1 MLSVFAHM
9 SSLAVAIWL
18 GHCLWRAMSAP
29 HAAPFW
35 LLHAALAGVV
45 LWVMF
50 VFLRG

>member
-9 SSLAVAIWL
+9 SSLAVAVWL

-29 HAAPFW
+29 HAALFW

-45 LWVMF
+45 LGVMF